1 MADSNVSL
9 LDSAGNPV
17 TVDAQLVGTDRQQTV
32 TIGDGTNAGRI
43 AKVDTDGS
51 LIVETNPATTAVK
64 TNVTSTTT
72 STTILAANANRRG
85 AIIFNDSTAIL
96 YISYGT
102 STTSTTSYS
111 VRVAAAAVYLLDVPL
126 YSGAMTG
133 VWASANG
140 AARVTDISA

>member
-32 TIGDGTNAGRI
+32 TIGDGTNAGRVVR
-43 AKVDTDGS
+43 VDTDGS
-51 LIVETNPATTAVK
+51 LQCETNPATSAVK
-64 TNVTSTTT
+64 TNVTSVTT
-72 STTILAANANRRG
+72 SVTILAANANRRG
-85 AIIFNDSTAIL
+85 AIIFNDSTSLL

-102 STTSTTSYS
+102 GTTSTTSFS
-111 VRVAAAAVYLLDVPL
+111 VRVAAGAVYLLDVPL
-126 YSGAMTG
+126 YNGAMTG
-133 VWASANG
+133 TWSAVNG